1 MTSSALKATL
11 QSDLTESIRSRDEL
25 RSSTLRLALT
35 AVKTAEVSG
44 KVARDLSDDEV
55 LAALAKEAKKR
66 REAAT
71 AFADAGRPE
80 RAEREL
86 AELAVLEAYLPKQL
100 SDDELQT
107 IVTAA
112 VSAAAASGASGM
124 AAMGK
129 VIKAAQATVEGRA
142 DGGRIAAEGKRQ
154 LAG

>member
-55 LAALAKEAKKR
+55 LSALAKEAKKR

-100 SDDELQT
+100 SDDELRT

-112 VSAAAASGASGM
+112 VAAATDSGASGM

-129 VIKAAQATVEGRA
+129 VIKAAQAAAEGRA
-142 DGGRIAAEGKRQ
+142 EGGRIAAEVKRQ